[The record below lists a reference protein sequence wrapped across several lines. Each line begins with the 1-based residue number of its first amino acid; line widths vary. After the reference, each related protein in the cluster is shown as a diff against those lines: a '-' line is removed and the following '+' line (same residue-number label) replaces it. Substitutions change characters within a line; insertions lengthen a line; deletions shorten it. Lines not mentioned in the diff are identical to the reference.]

1 MAEMNTTTADLLQ
14 QMIDIKRETRTA
26 ISNKGVSVVGGMETY
41 PTAIDEISQ
50 IFAGTEIDF
59 TRAGWLKSDSDRQN
73 QVESGYINEALQYSN
88 LMWRLYGDYLN
99 WDDRTYY
106 ERRLAPD
113 WSDKLVIAPMIVNY
127 ELDKP
132 CFGSPFTYCHS
143 LRYVPPFDTSRT
155 TDFSEFFQSCQSL
168 IYAPLLDTS
177 KGTNFFNMFDYCAS
191 LRSIPQYDTSNAED
205 VRQMFQLCTMVK
217 SIPKL
222 NFSKVKQ
229 ANALLSRCDSLEY
242 LGGFEGMKSD
252 IDMHH
257 SKVLTRESII
267 NVIDN
272 VYDWQSNPDNLNY
285 RDWGSGYT
293 VHYLTIY
300 VRLKDILSDDD
311 IARATNKGWTIRF
324 EGI

>member
-14 QMIDIKRETRTA
+14 QMIDIKKNTREA
-26 ISNKGVSVVGGMETY
+26 IAGKGVTIVGGMETY

-88 LMWRLYGDYLN
+88 LMWQLYGDYLN
-99 WDDRTYY
+99 WDDSTYY
-106 ERRLAPD
+106 GRRYAPD
-113 WSDKLVIAPMIVNY
+113 WDDKLVIAPMIVNY

-132 CFGSPFTYCHS
+132 CVGSPFSDCHS

-155 TDFSEFFQSCQSL
+155 TDFSGFFQYCQSL

-177 KGTNFFNMFDYCAS
+177 KGTNFFNMFDYCTS

-205 VRQMFQLCTMVK
+205 VRQMFGGCSMVK
-217 SIPKL
+217 SISKL

-229 ANALLSRCDSLEY
+229 ADYLLGGCDSLEY
-242 LGGFEGMKSD
+242 LGGFEGMKLD
-252 IDMHH
+252 IDMHYC
-257 SKVLTRESII
+257 KVLTRESII

-272 VYDWQSNPDNLNY
+272 VYNWQSNPNNLDY
-285 RDWGSGYT
+285 RDWGGSM

-300 VRLKDILSDDD
+300 VRLRDILSDDD

-324 EGI
+324 DGL

>member
-1 MAEMNTTTADLLQ
+1 MNTSTAELLQ

-99 WDDRTYY
+99 WDDYTYY
-106 ERRLAPD
+106 DRRLAPD

-132 CFGSPFTYCHS
+132 SYGAPFTHCHS

-155 TDFSEFFQSCQSL
+155 TDFSEFFYSCQSL

-177 KGTNFFNMFDYCAS
+177 KGTNFFNMFWYCTS
-191 LRSIPQYDTSNAED
+191 LTSIPQYDTSNAED
-205 VRQMFQLCTMVK
+205 VRQMFAGCSMVK

-252 IDMHH
+252 IDMHD

-285 RDWGSGYT
+285 RDWGDGYM

-324 EGI
+324 DGI